1 MKLLVSEA
9 YFVTWE
15 RNEEVSARA
24 LLGPAGVRSEKIL
37 NRFSTSHGTSLRS
50 RGSSYCRS

>member
-15 RNEEVSARA
+15 RNEEVSARV
-24 LLGPAGVRSEKIL
+24 LWGPAGERSEKIL
-37 NRFSTSHGTSLRS
+37 DIFHKS
-50 RGSSYCRS
+50 RD